1 MPSWV
6 KGALIWLLELGVKAL
21 GGKTT
26 AEAYQEGFRAAT
38 ALQEKAADDAQ
49 KRMDAVP
56 ESDAAGRLRDGTY

>member
-21 GGKTT
+21 GGKTHGQG
-26 AEAYQEGFRAAT
+26 YQEGFRAAT

-49 KRMDAVP
+49 RKMDAVP
-56 ESDAAGRLRDGTY
+56 DSDAAGRLQSGTF

>member
-21 GGKTT
+21 GGKTHGQG
-26 AEAYQEGFRAAT
+26 YQEGFRAAI

-49 KRMDAVP
+49 KRIDAVP
-56 ESDAAGRLRDGTY
+56 ESDARDRLQSGTF